1 MHVDSISF
9 GSGNETEGKHHS
21 FDDGTNKKVKI
32 DRQRARKS
40 ESQSNISSYISDLLI
55 DSYL

>member
-21 FDDGTNKKVKI
+21 FDDGTNKKV
-32 DRQRARKS
+32 RQRARKS